1 VVAVTVIVRT
11 ARTGSGSGAG
21 LEQAARS
28 SASEATQVNGRKL
41 LIIDRP
47 R

>member
-1 VVAVTVIVRT
+1 VVALTTIVRT
-11 ARTGSGSGAG
+11 ARTGSGGGTG

-28 SASEATQVNGRKL
+28 STTGATKVNGRKL

-47 R
+47 Y